1 MKMISTLIGIVLI
14 FSAGALGQER
24 GNAQRQPAA
33 GVGRGHIPARGPA
46 PAPVPNRARAPQSN
60 SRPAPAPA
68 PAPDRAQAP
77 QSNNRPAPAPNR
89 PAPAPQ
95 TVPQRNFRDQPSH
108 PNAPHV
114 HASGDRWIGH
124 DSGPGDARFHLDH
137 PWEHGRFTGGFGRG
151 HAFRLEGGGPSRFWF
166 RGNYFSVFPDE
177 FAYASDWLWDTD
189 DIVIYEDPDHPGWYL
204 AYNPRLGTYVHVQYL
219 GGG

>member
-1 MKMISTLIGIVLI
+1 MKLISTLVGIVLI
-14 FSAGALGQER
+14 FSAGALAQDKRNE
-24 GNAQRQPAA
+24 QRQPAS
-33 GVGRGHIPARGPA
+33 GVGRGHVPARGPA
-46 PAPVPNRARAPQSN
+46 PAPAPNRARAPQS
-60 SRPAPAPA
+60 
-68 PAPDRAQAP
+68 D
-77 QSNNRPAPAPNR
+77 NRPAPAPNR

-151 HAFRLEGGGPSRFWF
+151 HVFRLEGGGPSRFWF
-166 RGNYFSVFPDE
+166 RGNYFSIFPDE
-177 FAYASDWLWDTD
+177 FAYVSDWLWDTD
-189 DIVIYEDPDHPGWYL
+189 DVVIYEDPDHPGWYL
-204 AYNPRLGTYVHVQYL
+204 AYNSRLGTYVHVQYL
-219 GGG
+219 GGS